1 MTKLSLFD
9 EVTDLDPND
18 TVLGIAINMAST
30 PAEKRALIINALGIK
45 TMKDS
50 VRVATTANIT
60 LSGEQTIDGVSTSAD
75 RVLVKDQT
83 AGSENGIYVSAA
95 SAWTRAKDFN
105 TDRKATSGALI
116 TVQEGTAKA
125 DTLWQLTTNEPIT
138 IGTTALVFTEFVG
151 GGGTKTIPFPIVE
164 MVPEGTVG
172 TPDIHAFAT
181 AGMKQDGWFMP
192 DGASDS
198 KINLR
203 GYLPPTLAGTPN
215 MKIIVM
221 IITLGVVSPAKAVHI
236 AIDGK
241 YRGTGEDV
249 DVAQTDVAL
258 TANIT
263 LGTTTET
270 LTIHTFDPATD
281 PANNDVFTFTVTR
294 KPANA
299 GDTFTDDILIFIKG
313 VVDV

>member
-1 MTKLSLFD
+1 MIARLGVAQSWTALQTFNHGFFKLN
-9 EVTDLDPND
+9 P
-18 TVLGIAINMAST
+18 
-30 PAEKRALIINALGIK
+30 
-45 TMKDS
+45 
-50 VRVATTANIT
+50 
-60 LSGEQTIDGVSTSAD
+60 
-75 RVLVKDQT
+75 T
-83 AGSENGIYVSAA
+83 AGDPAGSNGMLAYNSTTNKFRKYENG
-95 SAWTRAKDFN
+95 AWSDVG
-105 TDRKATSGALI
+105 S
-116 TVQEGTAKA
+116 
-125 DTLWQLTTNEPIT
+125 
-138 IGTTALVFTEFVG
+138 G

-172 TPDIHAFAT
+172 HPDIHAFAT

-203 GYLPPTLAGTPN
+203 GYLPPTLAATPN

-241 YRGTGEDV
+241 YRGDGEDI

-294 KPANA
+294 KPVNA
-299 GDTFTDDILIFIKG
+299 GDLFTDDILIFVKG